1 MVRSK
6 IFLALAL
13 IFAAAAAV
21 STYFYLQSLE
31 EAYRKT
37 GRFVTAVVAGTDIPA
52 RTNIT
57 PAMVKYQ
64 DIPARYLH
72 PDAATSAREVVGKIT
87 LTDIKAGEPILKSK
101 LVAAKDARYGLAF
114 SLGAGE
120 RAVTV
125 AVTEVSS
132 VGGMV
137 RPGDRVDV
145 VATLDIAPADP
156 NQPKTTYTTTIL
168 SDIRVLA
175 TGQRLTPEE
184 KKDKKDTGFQHVTL
198 AVTPAQAQIL
208 VLAAE
213 RGSIRLVLRSP
224 VDKGKVKLPPAK
236 IEDLVAQA
244 PKPVKF
250 ATVQQVLQPR

>member
-6 IFLALAL
+6 IFLMLAL

-21 STYFYLQSLE
+21 STYFYLQALE
-31 EAYRKT
+31 KTYRET
-37 GRFVTAVVAGTDIPA
+37 GRFVTAVVAGVDIPA

-57 PAMVKYQ
+57 PAMIKYQ

-72 PDAATSAREVVGKIT
+72 PDAATSAREVIGKIS

-101 LVAAKDARYGLAF
+101 LVAMKDARYGLAF
-114 SLGAGE
+114 SLGTGE
-120 RAVTV
+120 RAVTI
-125 AVTEVSS
+125 AVTEISS

-145 VATLDIAPADP
+145 IATLDVAPVNP

-175 TGQRLTPEE
+175 TGQKLTPEE

-198 AVTPAQAQIL
+198 AVTPAQAQVLI
-208 VLAAE
+208 LAAE
-213 RGSIRLVLRSP
+213 RGSVRLVLRSP
-224 VDKGKVKLPPAK
+224 VDKEKVKLPPAT
-236 IEDLVAQA
+236 IEDLVSQA
-244 PKPVKF
+244 PR
-250 ATVQQVLQPR
+250 ATKATGQQTLPSH